1 MRINWLAVII
11 SAIIVVLLRRVW
23 YAHFGGAEWG
33 ALPGQIIGDV
43 RGDPTLAGKELVN
56 GLVLSLA
63 LAWVL
68 DAARSRSLPGGIGV
82 GLAAAIGFGLTSI
95 SAGLIHGEPVQNF
108 LIDGGYLLVAYA
120 VAGAILGA
128 TAPRRSS
135 REKFNWGG
143 GGSQATAEH

>member
-23 YAHFGGAEWG
+23 YAHFGGADWG
-33 ALPGQIIGDV
+33 ALGGQVLGDV
-43 RGDPTLAGKELVN
+43 QNDPMLAGKELLN
-56 GLVLSLA
+56 ALILNLA

-68 DAARSRSLPGGIGV
+68 DASRSRSLAGGIGA

-95 SAGLIHGEPVQNF
+95 SSGLIHGEPLQSF
-108 LIDGGYLLVAYA
+108 LVDGGYLVVAYA
-120 VAGAILGA
+120 IAGAILGA

-135 REKFNWGG
+135 RERFNWGG
-143 GGSQATAEH
+143 SETASQG